1 MSRSA
6 GFGPPGPVRVVYV
19 AVLAMWVLVLPLA
32 VQGNVAQD
40 AVPFLVAGELST
52 SDPGAVYSASGDL
65 YAMAPAFAER
75 SCAISPPGT
84 DCATVNVGFVSPPPA
99 VLVGRVAAALGPDL
113 GALAFRVLAAACLA
127 AGMAVLWARLASL
140 APEAPACL
148 LATAL
153 LATPFATAPIAL
165 GQNSPLLFLSAALGL
180 VWATRWPRA
189 LAVAAVLAATVVFKL
204 FPLALLAVLVWRRRW
219 AVAAWTAGLVVAIT
233 VVTVPVVDRGLWSA
247 FVDASAALGPTTP
260 ANTYNGSLVAL
271 AHLVAPATTGGSGI
285 GVIVVGAVLAV
296 GLLVLAARRRADDDA
311 LWSLAWL
318 VLLLVV
324 PMVWWHYLWVGLAA
338 VAYAWRAGGAVG
350 RRLVALPVL
359 AAASLLISIVTAG
372 GTTVPWAQAL
382 FLVASVA
389 VALWLLLAAPAR
401 RPTEV
406 AAG

>member
-1 MSRSA
+1 
-6 GFGPPGPVRVVYV
+6 
-19 AVLAMWVLVLPLA
+19 
-32 VQGNVAQD
+32 
-40 AVPFLVAGELST
+40 
-52 SDPGAVYSASGDL
+52 
-65 YAMAPAFAER
+65 
-75 SCAISPPGT
+75 
-84 DCATVNVGFVSPPPA
+84 
-99 VLVGRVAAALGPDL
+99 
-113 GALAFRVLAAACLA
+113 
-127 AGMAVLWARLASL
+127 
-140 APEAPACL
+140 
-148 LATAL
+148 
-153 LATPFATAPIAL
+153 
-165 GQNSPLLFLSAALGL
+165 
-180 VWATRWPRA
+180 
-189 LAVAAVLAATVVFKL
+189 VAAVLAATVVFKL